1 MPARNPNPREDN
13 FYSQMKLLLTSSG
26 NTNKSIEKE
35 LLKLL
40 GRPFNKSNL
49 TFIPTAA
56 NVEEGDKTWL
66 VDDMNNFRKLN
77 FASFDIIDISA
88 VSKSIWLPSFEKA
101 DILVFGGGNVYHL
114 LKWIKKSGLEILLP
128 ELLKTKV
135 YVGISAGSMVT
146 AKSISLTSSDILYY
160 EETGKP
166 KNTKGL
172 GLVDFE
178 IRPHLNSTWF
188 PRVRLEFL
196 EKLAK
201 ETPNTF
207 YAIDDDTAIKIVD
220 SKISIVSEGKW
231 RKFN

>member
-1 MPARNPNPREDN
+1 V
-13 FYSQMKLLLTSSG
+13 KLLLTSSG
-26 NTNKSIEKE
+26 NTNKSIEKGLLE
-35 LLKLL
+35 LLGK
-40 GRPFNKSNL
+40 PFRKSHI

-56 NVEEGDKTWL
+56 NVERGDKSWL
-66 VDDMNNFRKLN
+66 VDDMNNFKKLN

-88 VSKSIWLPSFEKA
+88 VSKNIWFPSFEKA

-114 LKWIKKSGLEILLP
+114 LKWIKKSGLETLLP

-146 AKSISLTSSDILYY
+146 AKNFSLSRSNILYY
-160 EETGKP
+160 EKNRSL

-172 GLVDFE
+172 GFVDFE
-178 IRPHLNSTWF
+178 VRPHLNSKWF
-188 PRVRLEFL
+188 PKVRLDFL

-207 YAIDDDTAIKIVD
+207 YAIDDDTAVKVVD
-220 SKISIVSEGKW
+220 NKVSIISEGKW
-231 RKFN
+231 KKFN